1 MAGKAQ
7 RGRRRNERQS
17 GRGDMSEVRLIAG
30 RFRGRKLQF
39 EAAEGLRPTLDRIRE
54 TVFNW
59 LGSYY
64 GLGGEA
70 SLSGLRCLD
79 LFAGTGALG
88 AEALSRGADFV
99 SFGDTSTRVCRQIST
114 SLALLEGGDT
124 AGKMRFDVRCADA
137 LSIIAGMEAQY
148 AQSEQAVDLVFLDP
162 PFDKGLLQPC
172 LEALSACSFLKPGAL
187 IYFEAEKTLDIAS
200 LLPPDWDLYRHKLAG
215 QLQYGILRCL
225 NCQK

>member
-7 RGRRRNERQS
+7 RDKRRNERQ
-17 GRGDMSEVRLIAG
+17 GNRGDISEVRLIAG

-64 GLGGEA
+64 GVGGEA

-88 AEALSRGADFV
+88 AEALSRGASLVTFA
-99 SFGDTSTRVCRQIST
+99 DTSTRVCRQISA
-114 SLALLEGGDT
+114 SLALLEGHDAADRTG
-124 AGKMRFDVRCADA
+124 FDVCCADA
-137 LSIIAGMEAQY
+137 RSVIASLET
-148 AQSEQAVDLVFLDP
+148 QSVDPKQGIDLVFLDP
-162 PFDKGLLQPC
+162 PFGKDLLQPC
-172 LEALSACSFLKPGAL
+172 LDALIASSILKPGAL
-187 IYFEAEKTLDIAS
+187 IYFEAEKTLDVVC